1 MTTNQWNHLTPALFA
16 IAETRNADLGVACD
30 MLRNNLRQGRD
41 VDGDTTILPEEYRPD
56 YAASVKEDLTSK
68 AEFALFRVFEAKV
81 SAYYGELCRLWEA
94 RDYEGMVAL
103 MAEDPEG
110 VEARVLA
117 EFLEQ

>member
-41 VDGDTTILPEEYRPD
+41 VDGDTTTLPVRIRTG

-68 AEFALFRVFEAKV
+68 AEFALFRVFSEKQR
-81 SAYYGELCRLWEA
+81 AYYGELCRLWAA

>member
-41 VDGDTTILPEEYRPD
+41 VDGDTTTLPEEYRPG
-56 YAASVKEDLTSK
+56 YAASAQEDLTAK
-68 AEFALFRVFEAKV
+68 AEVVLFRVFEAKV
-81 SAYYGELCRLWEA
+81 SAYYGELCRLWAA
-94 RDYEGMVAL
+94 RDYEGMVAI

-110 VEARVLA
+110 VETRVLA

>member
-1 MTTNQWNHLTPALFA
+1 MTTNKWNHLTPALFA
-16 IAETRNADLGVACD
+16 IAETRDVDMGVACD

-41 VDGDTTILPEEYRPD
+41 VDGDTTTLPEEYRPG
-56 YAASVKEDLTSK
+56 YAASVKEDLTAK
-68 AEFALFRVFEAKV
+68 AEFALFRVFSEKV
-81 SAYYGELCRLWEA
+81 SACYGELCRLWAA

-103 MAEDPEG
+103 MAGDPEG